1 MRVDHLDLFPFD
13 IDHGSPVKL
22 RSLDLADFRATGP
35 SNRLGTLSLSKSR
48 SPLSPHF
55 TSSPI
60 LSVPASN
67 NSSRRI
73 FRDSGAGLSLPSV
86 RHRCRRRFSIHP
98 FQYRTPEATLDLS
111 GNSRALF
118 RRGWA

>member
-1 MRVDHLDLFPFD
+1 MRVDHFDLFPFD

-22 RSLDLADFRATGP
+22 RSLDLAGFSGHR
-35 SNRLGTLSLSKSR
+35 SLDSAR
-48 SPLSPHF
+48 DTEFVEVPVALSPHF

-98 FQYRTPEATLDLS
+98 FQYRTQEATLDLS

-118 RRGWA
+118 PRGWA